1 MREQFGLRPKQ
12 QSVMYRTPYPPAYD
26 QIPLPLQ
33 VQDFWFHQV
42 FRTMRCFHSRACQ
55 QIHPTV
61 WRSSQSGPTES
72 LFVFSVF
79 VRIGLWLV
87 HYFAGK
93 FHFILGQSRET
104 ISSVLFHWD
113 YWVKVDRFDRL
124 RQRNDELVAAFIQ
137 RFRDVKNRCYS
148 LVLSDQQLADAAFN
162 GLLPHIKDNYASQ

>member
-42 FRTMRCFHSRACQ
+42 FRTMGCFHSRACQ

-72 LFVFSVF
+72 PFVFSVF
-79 VRIGLWLV
+79 VRIGLCLV
-87 HYFAGK
+87 YYASSK
-93 FHFILGQSRET
+93 FYLILGWSGKAIPPVPLLWNYRIE
-104 ISSVLFHWD
+104 
-113 YWVKVDRFDRL
+113 VDRSDKLEAKEWWVSVFFYL
-124 RQRNDELVAAFIQ
+124 KIQ
-137 RFRDVKNRCYS
+137 RCQEQM
-148 LVLSDQQLADAAFN
+148 L
-162 GLLPHIKDNYASQ
+162 